1 MAAKR
6 VTVKEMKRDGLVDAV
21 VTTASFFDRYR
32 RPLVVLAAAV
42 AVAAVIFAVFSYRA
56 SSRAVAA
63 VGAFSTARTVEE
75 LTAVYENYPQTPTAP
90 LALIQAGAFAFNRGE
105 YSPARNYYLLFQ
117 ENYPGHIL
125 ADYAQMGIAA
135 SLEAESRWDEALEAY
150 DRLAALYPDSVL
162 VAQAHFN
169 RGRCLRAAEDTEG
182 ARREFQ
188 TVFERY
194 PQNPY
199 AFLAREEWVALG
211 YQ

>member
-1 MAAKR
+1 
-6 VTVKEMKRDGLVDAV
+6 MKRDGLVDAV
-21 VTTASFFDRYR
+21 ATTASFFDRYR
-32 RPLVVLAAAV
+32 RPLVILAAAV
-42 AVAAVIFAVFSYRA
+42 AVAAVVFAFFSYRA
-56 SSRAVAA
+56 TSQAVAA

-75 LTAVYENYPQTPTAP
+75 LAAIYENYPRTPTAP

-105 YSPARNYYLLFQ
+105 YPLARNYYLLFQ

-125 ADYAQMGIAA
+125 ADYAQMGIAS
-135 SLEAESRWDEALEAY
+135 SLEAESRWDEALKAY

-162 VAQAHFN
+162 VAQTHFN
-169 RGRCLRAAEDTEG
+169 RGRCRRAAEDIEG
-182 ARREFQ
+182 ARQEFQ
-188 TVFERY
+188 LVFERF